1 MPKMTSHSSKYISRD
16 DAMTLR
22 RSKKKKKKKKAVQS
36 APFLLLF
43 FFFLLARAE
52 SEHEEDADDADEY
65 ECRCIRKSTCVPQIY
80 PHMFPSQ
87 AKELRDIAISKN
99 IWTSDR
105 HEFYP
110 TKDVPIEMLGSRAEA
125 LAFDEIWETMRGKIE
140 MQCGL
145 KALESSYLN
154 VSIEDAFVI
163 RYDGKSEKDS
173 HLRMHKDGGP
183 ISFQVSL
190 SDADE
195 YEGGGTNFYE
205 PKRRRTQFEEKSA
218 KERMKTN
225 VKLEKIGDVLVH
237 GGQIDHEGAKV
248 TSGLRYTLVYF
259 LNINK
264 GCCWQDT
271 IDETMNKIMRRA
283 TGVLVF
289 LFLLFLFMKPES
301 NNGVLNV
308 SSRSIPRFPS
318 KQL

>member
-1 MPKMTSHSSKYISRD
+1 MKHDDAITLRSSKKNQ
-16 DAMTLR
+16 AV
-22 RSKKKKKKKKAVQS
+22 RSIPFLFLLS
-36 APFLLLF
+36 FFLLL
-43 FFFLLARAE
+43 LAVRAE
-52 SEHEEDADDADEY
+52 SEHKKEEDKEDKEDE
-65 ECRCIRKSTCVPQIY
+65 CKCVRKSTCVPQIY
-80 PHMFPSQ
+80 PHVFPSQ
-87 AKELRDIAISKN
+87 AKELREIAISKN

-105 HEFYP
+105 HDFYP
-110 TKDVPIEMLGSRAEA
+110 TKDVPIQMLGSRAKI
-125 LAFDEIWETMRGKIE
+125 LAFEEIWETMVGKIE
-140 MQCGL
+140 RQCGEV
-145 KALESSYLN
+145 KGESSYWN

-173 HLRMHKDGGP
+173 HLGMHQDEKP

-195 YEGGGTNFYE
+195 YEGGGTNFYDA
-205 PKRRRTQFEEKSA
+205 KRRRTQFEEKSS
-218 KERMKTN
+218 KERAKTN

-259 LNINK
+259 LQINK

-271 IDETMNKIMRRA
+271 IDETMNKITRRI
-283 TGVLVF
+283 TGVFVF

-301 NNGVLNV
+301 NNL
-308 SSRSIPRFPS
+308 